1 MITPT
6 WKTCRRLLVRM
17 DFLLLFCIL
26 LLLLIGVQ
34 TIYSAGQEAGGNFA
48 HYWIKQLSWG
58 GIGLAA
64 YLGIALLDYRKTGRG
79 AWLFYAAAL
88 VLLVLVLLPGV
99 GRSINRSQSWLPL
112 WGITLQ
118 PAELAKPATLFLL
131 AWIASR
137 PGWRPDF
144 LGPLLPLGAV
154 LAIPVLLIGLQPD
167 WGTALVFAGIF
178 IPMIFAGAFPW
189 RYILVGVALA
199 AVLAPLSYA
208 YVLSPK
214 HRSRIDNFVRPSNDI
229 TDTGW
234 NAHQSL
240 LAVGSGGFK
249 GKGFM
254 KGTQHVLGFLPRTV
268 APTDFIFSVIA
279 EENGFIGAAVVSGA
293 FLVIIL
299 RCLRI
304 AALAEDEF
312 GAYIAAGVA
321 GLFLTHAY
329 INIGMNI
336 QAAPII
342 GIPLPLVSYGG
353 SFMLCSLISLGLV
366 QAVYV
371 RHRLA
376 EDAADR

>member
-1 MITPT
+1 
-6 WKTCRRLLVRM
+6 M

-34 TIYSAGQEAGGNFA
+34 TIYSAGQEAGGAFA
-48 HYWIKQLSWG
+48 HYWLKQLSWG
-58 GIGLAA
+58 GVGLTVFTGVAFV
-64 YLGIALLDYRKTGRG
+64 DYRKAGRIS
-79 AWLFYAAAL
+79 WFLYAAGL
-88 VLLVLVLLPGV
+88 VLLLLVLLPGI
-99 GRSINRSQSWLPL
+99 GRSINYSKSWIPL
-112 WGITLQ
+112 WGVTLQ

-131 AWIASR
+131 AWLASR

-154 LAIPVLLIGLQPD
+154 LAVPVVLIGLQPD

-178 IPMIFAGAFPW
+178 IPIVFAGAFPW
-189 RYILVGVALA
+189 RYILVAALLV
-199 AVLAPLSYA
+199 AVLLPLSYA
-208 YVLSPK
+208 YVLTPK
-214 HRSRIDNFVRPSNDI
+214 HRDRIDNFLNPSRDI
-229 TDTGW
+229 THTGW
-234 NAHQSL
+234 NARQSL

-279 EENGFIGAAVVSGA
+279 EENGFIGAAVVTGA

-312 GAYIAAGVA
+312 GAYLAVGVA
-321 GLFLTHAY
+321 GMFLTHAY

-353 SFMLCSLISLGLV
+353 SFMLCSMISLGLV
-366 QAVYV
+366 QAVYI

-376 EDAADR
+376 ADAAEE